1 MLIFEIVFNKT
12 NKEKSIIV
20 LYEIIQRLVLGYSS
34 EGWLRQISSLM
45 PEIDEA
51 DKLTPSD
58 EVVGY
63 TPPDSIRGV
72 ENLPAVKVA
81 MWEKQLQNIYNEESP
96 EVLVE
101 MSRTWLEKYFSLVK
115 GIDMKKT
122 RSKA

>member
-1 MLIFEIVFNKT
+1 
-12 NKEKSIIV
+12 
-20 LYEIIQRLVLGYSS
+20 
-34 EGWLRQISSLM
+34 M

-63 TPPDSIRGV
+63 TPTDTIRSV
-72 ENLPAVKVA
+72 ENLPVVKVA

-115 GIDMKKT
+115 GIEMKKT

>member
-1 MLIFEIVFNKT
+1 M
-12 NKEKSIIV
+12 EKSIIV

-58 EVVGY
+58 EVAGY
-63 TPPDSIRGV
+63 SPPDTIRSV

-115 GIDMKKT
+115 GIEMKKT